1 MRPNGPGCLCSVIL
15 YYTDPLPNAPLDFF
29 SATVRNKTRVAND
42 LTHRRHKKSI
52 PNTKEFG
59 TFLEKRQA
67 LKQEMEKIDAEHQAR
82 RNALIGEKKKAIENE
97 RKAGKAEEQSK
108 L

>member
-1 MRPNGPGCLCSVIL
+1 M
-15 YYTDPLPNAPLDFF
+15 
-29 SATVRNKTRVAND
+29 
-42 LTHRRHKKSI
+42 
-52 PNTKEFG
+52 
-59 TFLEKRQA
+59 EKRQA

-82 RNALIGEKKKAIENE
+82 CNVLIDEMKKAIENE